1 MAKVLGIAMRKIGK
15 AVMIAVMLATVAGCG
30 SLSNS
35 RISVGSRSPHMGPV
49 PQPGTD
55 IGVPR

>member
-1 MAKVLGIAMRKIGK
+1 MGKIGRVLIV
-15 AVMIAVMLATVAGCG
+15 AAMLATVAGCG
-30 SLSNS
+30 ALSNS
-35 RISVGSRSPHMGPV
+35 RVSVNSRSPHMGPV

>member
-1 MAKVLGIAMRKIGK
+1 MGRIGQV
-15 AVMIAVMLATVAGCG
+15 AIIAVLLSAVAGCG
-30 SLSNS
+30 SLANS
-35 RISVGSRSPHMGPV
+35 RISVSTRSPHMGPV